1 MNPDTESK
9 PPRTLIQCLDDMR
22 AQLKDLEM
30 QARSI
35 VKCDELNALPTFDG
49 QRGEQKGQAMLAVR
63 HIEDARMRLGKV
75 IQYHGDGVSC
85 YDK

>member
-1 MNPDTESK
+1 MEEQLEEMCK
-9 PPRTLIQCLDDMR
+9 RLRDD
-22 AQLKDLEM
+22 LKKIEM

-35 VKCDELNALPTFDG
+35 LKHSDRSAENTFEN
-49 QRGEQKGQAMLAVR
+49 QRGEQKAQAMLAVR

-75 IQYHGDGVSC
+75 IQYNGTGVSC

>member
-1 MNPDTESK
+1 MEEQLEEMCK
-9 PPRTLIQCLDDMR
+9 RLRDD
-22 AQLKDLEM
+22 LKKIEM

-35 VKCDELNALPTFDG
+35 LKHSDLSAENTFEN
-49 QRGEQKGQAMLAVR
+49 QRGEQKAQAMLAVR

-75 IQYHGDGVSC
+75 IQYNGTGVSC